1 MIMRRE
7 RGAIVITSNELIV
20 SRVKENLITLGFTD
34 FTVIP
39 NAASIQTVKPNS
51 SFELIVLEL
60 NNESEVWLSETKETI
75 QKYFGFIIPIII
87 YAAEVRAKELVRKG
101 LLSNFGYINHS
112 FTLRELELCLEAF
125 IVTGSSIA
133 KNDLRINI
141 GGFQA
146 LFNLSPS
153 GVIICNESG
162 EIINA
167 NRILCD
173 LLGYSLE
180 ELLSMHVKD
189 IAPKNIHKQIVENIQ
204 RIINGETLYSEV
216 INICKDGSIKYFNIV
231 ETRIILSDGKLG
243 YVIMLSDITKWKE
256 INITLS
262 ESEEKYRILVEQ
274 SNDGIAYAQNGRLIF
289 GNPKILELIG
299 IPSEEFIGQPI
310 EKFIYS
316 DKSETIKNRFENQ
329 HLGENISDIYET
341 SILSANGKHLPVEL
355 SAKNAKFKGE
365 NITIIFIRD
374 ISKRKL
380 AEKYLRESEE
390 SYRSVFDNASEAIY
404 IQDSKG
410 IFLDVNKAAL
420 KLYGYSKSEIVGHTP
435 EKLSAP
441 DKNNLEETKK
451 RLIKAFE
458 GETQFFEFWGK
469 AKNGRIFPKEVY
481 LNKGRYF
488 GNDVVFAMAR
498 EISDRKN
505 AEEIL
510 IESEEKYRT
519 LAEQIPVGLY
529 QITVDGRF
537 LYANLA
543 LAKIIGF
550 NSVAEL
556 MQHNS
561 NEFYL
566 IPNKRFDHAQRIN
579 NQSQQI
585 SDELKIIRKDGKI
598 IWVRDNG
605 QITYDKKGEILYIAG
620 VIENITEQKEADEA
634 LRNSEGNLRAML
646 NAIPD
651 QIFKFN
657 KEGVYLDLPAI
668 EKEDFIIES
677 NKMNGK
683 SIFEFFP
690 SDFCNTLLSKINEC
704 LETSKLQSF
713 EYSIMV
719 KDELNFFEARLVPIR
734 VNEVLSFFRNITD
747 KKKTEENIRML
758 AQTIMNVQECISI
771 EDLNSKLIY
780 VNPAFLKTYGY
791 EENEVLGQD
800 ISIIQSVSVDSN
812 LPEIILERTLNGG
825 WQGELI
831 NKRKDGSEFPI
842 SLSTAVVRNENGE
855 PLAFVGVAN
864 DITDRKASE
873 QEVLA
878 AKEKAEESDR
888 LKTSFLAN
896 MSHEIRSPMNAIL
909 GFIRILK
916 EEENLSEEGRQYI
929 ELISNSGM
937 QLISIIED
945 IIDTSKIQA
954 NQLRLSIHEFDLNA
968 LLSDVFT
975 VFSTQIK
982 EKPTRS
988 TLLLPPVFGNPSPFL
1003 INSDDLRIR
1012 QILINL
1018 LSNAMK
1024 FTPKG
1029 VIEFGY
1035 SIIIDDENPLIK
1047 LFVKDTGIGLAPEK
1061 QKLIFERFRQADD
1074 SYTRVYGGSGLGL
1087 AISKGLI
1094 ELLGGEIWVESE
1106 VGKGSE
1112 FYFTLPINC
1121 VFSEIR
1127 EKPDSSKVEDIGLNR
1142 VDGLNWSSKTFLII
1156 EDIKEIQFYLEKIL
1170 ERTGVKLLFA
1180 DSLKEARRLFNDN
1193 QKIDL
1198 VLLDIRLPDGDGYDL
1213 SLEFKRAKPEIP
1225 IIAQTAYAMYG
1236 EKEKSASFGCDDYI
1250 TKPIDPDLLFLKIH
1264 NVFQKAE

>member
-1 MIMRRE
+1 MIMWRD
-7 RGAIVITSNELIV
+7 RGAVIITSNESIV
-20 SRVKENLITLGFTD
+20 SRAKENLTTLGFID
-34 FTVIP
+34 FTIVP
-39 NAASIQTVKPNS
+39 NAASIQTAKPSS

-60 NNESEVWLSETKETI
+60 NDESDLWLSETKGAI
-75 QKYFGFIIPIII
+75 QEYFGFAIPIII
-87 YAAEVRAKELVRKG
+87 YAAEGRAKELVKKG

-112 FTLRELELCLEAF
+112 FTLRELELCLEALPTAGNS
-125 IVTGSSIA
+125 VN
-133 KNDLRINI
+133 KNDLQINI

-146 LFNLSPS
+146 LFNLSPN
-153 GVIICNESG
+153 GIIICSESG
-162 EIINA
+162 RIINA

-173 LLGYSLE
+173 LLGYSLD
-180 ELLSMHVKD
+180 ELLLMQIKD
-189 IAPKNIHKQIVENIQ
+189 LVPKDKHKQVDVNIQ
-204 RIINGETLYSEV
+204 KVINGETLYSEV
-216 INICKDGSIKYFNIV
+216 LNICKDGSSKYLDIV
-231 ETRIILSDGKLG
+231 ETRIILSNGRYG
-243 YVIMLSDITKWKE
+243 IVIMSSDITKWKE
-256 INITLS
+256 ININLS

-274 SNDGIAYAQNGRLIF
+274 SNDGIAYSQNGKLIF

-299 IPSEEFIGQPI
+299 LSADEFIGQPI

-316 DKSETIKNRFENQ
+316 DKIEAIKDGFGNGQ
-329 HLGENISDIYET
+329 YGENISGIYET
-341 SILSANGKHLPVEL
+341 SILRANGKPLPVEF
-355 SAKNAKFKGE
+355 SAKNARFKGE

-404 IQDSKG
+404 IQDLTG
-410 IFLDVNKAAL
+410 VFLDVNKAAL
-420 KLYGYSKSEIVGHTP
+420 KLYGYAKSEIVGHTP

-441 DKNNLEETKK
+441 DKNDLEETKK

-488 GNDVVFAMAR
+488 GSDVVFAMAR

-529 QITVDGRF
+529 QVTLDGRF
-537 LYANLA
+537 LYANLT

-566 IPNKRFDHAQRIN
+566 IPNKRFDQAQRIN

-585 SDELKIIRKDGKI
+585 SEELKIVRKDGKN
-598 IWVRDNG
+598 IWVRNNG
-605 QITYDKKGEILYIAG
+605 QITYDKKGKILYVAG
-620 VIENITEQKEADEA
+620 VIENITEQKEANEA
-634 LRNSEGNLRAML
+634 LRNSEANLRATL

-651 QIFKFN
+651 QIFKFS
-657 KEGVYLDLPAI
+657 KDGIYLDLPAI
-668 EKEDFIIES
+668 ENEDFIIGF
-677 NKMNGK
+677 NKIIGK

-719 KDELNFFEARLVPIR
+719 KDELNFFEVRLVPIR

-747 KKKTEENIRML
+747 KKKAEEKIRML

-791 EENEVLGQD
+791 EEDEVIGQP
-800 ISIIQSVSVDSN
+800 ISIIQSHTTANN
-812 LPEIILERTLNGG
+812 LPDIIQEATLKGG

-842 SLSTAVVRNENGE
+842 SLSTAVVRDENGE

-873 QEVLA
+873 QEVIA

-896 MSHEIRSPMNAIL
+896 MSHEIRSPMNAVL

-916 EEENLSEEGRQYI
+916 EEEVLSEAGKQYI

-954 NQLRLSIHEFDLNA
+954 NQLRLSIQEFDLNV
-968 LLSDVFT
+968 LLADIFT

-982 EKPTRS
+982 EKPTKS
-988 TLLLPPVFGNPSPFL
+988 TLLLPPVLGNTSPFI

-1018 LSNAMK
+1018 LSNAVK

-1061 QKLIFERFRQADD
+1061 QELIFERFRQADD

-1106 VGKGSE
+1106 VDKGST

-1121 VFSEIR
+1121 VFTEIK
-1127 EKPDSSKVEDIGLNR
+1127 EKLDLVEDMGLNR
-1142 VDGLNWSSKTFLII
+1142 VNGLNWSDKTFLII
-1156 EDIKEIQFYLEKIL
+1156 EDIKDIQFYLKKVF
-1170 ERTGVKLLFA
+1170 ERTGANLLFA
-1180 DSLKEARRLFNDN
+1180 DSLKEARQLFTDN
-1193 QKIDL
+1193 KRIDL

-1213 SLEFKRAKPEIP
+1213 ALEFKSAKPEIP
-1225 IIAQTAYAMYG
+1225 IIAQTAFAMSG
-1236 EKEKSASFGCDDYI
+1236 EREKSASYGCDDYI
-1250 TKPIDPDLLFLKIH
+1250 TKPIDPDLLLLKIQ
-1264 NVFQKAE
+1264 NIFQKTK